1 MVTSTSLEFNS
12 EVPIPSTLP
21 ETLMCPIR
29 GAPRRTPQDTAV
41 PLDLFND
48 HLKMPSKCSF
58 GTMPSETFDLTDSQ
72 FIVRRAY
79 MQASVPYNWG
89 SGATST
95 VGNHIAFVSL
105 GESFLLGAI

>member
-21 ETLMCPIR
+21 ETLMCPIQ
-29 GAPRRTPQDTAV
+29 GTPRPTPQDTAV
-41 PLDLFND
+41 PLDFFND
-48 HLKMPSKCSF
+48 HLKMSSKCSF

-89 SGATST
+89 
-95 VGNHIAFVSL
+95 L
-105 GESFLLGAI
+105 ELLQL